1 MAGRVAEKPFPFMDR
16 ELPAGFL
23 TLTAGVSMSDSA
35 KSPIMLYDQADQALA
50 YAGETGI
57 ALRIYSAEVADR
69 TGRTYRAGNAA

>member
-1 MAGRVAEKPFPFMDR
+1 MDR

-35 KSPIMLYDQADQALA
+35 TSPTLFYGQAEQALA
-50 YAGETGI
+50 YAADTGI
-57 ALRIYSAEVADR
+57 ALRIYSAEVSER